1 MSNPKRLDKK
11 EKEKKT
17 RNKIL
22 FSVLGGM
29 GIFILYTI
37 VFYSI
42 KGWPWDGLFP
52 YVLGIGGVV
61 DVATA
66 AVAIV
71 KTKHNKEDNDYGIQD
86 E

>member
-1 MSNPKRLDKK
+1 MSNQKRLDK
-11 EKEKKT
+11 KEKKT

-22 FSVLGGM
+22 FAVLGAM
-29 GIFILYTI
+29 GTFILYTVI
-37 VFYSI
+37 FYSI
-42 KGWPWDGLFP
+42 KGWQWDSLFP

-71 KTKHNKEDNDYGIQD
+71 KTKHDKEDNDYGIQD